1 MAQEIDINDVLNSLG
16 SQIANL
22 TIQNASLQAQVVAYQ
37 KAEADASA
45 AKDSASPLSVVKTD
59 A

>member
-1 MAQEIDINDVLNSLG
+1 MAQEIDVNDILSSLG

-37 KAEADASA
+37 KAEAEA
-45 AKDSASPLSVVKTD
+45 AAAEDSSPPLSVVKTD
-59 A
+59 D

>member
-1 MAQEIDINDVLNSLG
+1 MAQEIDVNDILSSLG

-37 KAEADASA
+37 KAEAEAAA
-45 AKDSASPLSVVKTD
+45 AKADASPLSVVKTD
-59 A
+59 D